1 MLCKEDPKWFLYNS
15 ITPSALTS
23 LVGVFCF
30 NTPIRMKG
38 ETNMKQLKRSL
49 RALSKDLKAL
59 TLRTQKMMKVLDKL
73 EKGQKKMSVAR
84 KPVAKKVATKKAVTK
99 RGKDLSATARVLKII
114 MTSKRGVNTST
125 IKNKTGY
132 DNRKIWDIVHRAG
145 KEGKIKKVDRG
156 IYMKA

>member
-1 MLCKEDPKWFLYNS
+1 
-15 ITPSALTS
+15 
-23 LVGVFCF
+23 
-30 NTPIRMKG
+30 
-38 ETNMKQLKRSL
+38 MKQLRRSL
-49 RALSKDLKAL
+49 RALSKDLKTL

-145 KEGKIKKVDRG
+145 KEGKIKKVGRG